1 MFANLTA
8 LVRSTDAW
16 RRFEIARFRSKAFD
30 QAYAELSSYRP
41 HELASD
47 LGISSSDIGQ
57 LADDEAGRRTE
68 LFIARLPA
76 QERPHY
82 AAIAGRM
89 GMAGA

>member
-16 RRFEIARFRSKAFD
+16 RRFEIARFHSQAFA
-30 QAYAELSSYRP
+30 QAHAELMSYRP

-47 LGISSSDIGQ
+47 LGITSGDVAR
-57 LADDEAGRRTE
+57 LAADEADRRTE
-68 LFIARLPA
+68 RFIARMPA
-76 QERPHY
+76 PQRSHY

-89 GMAGA
+89 GAAGA